1 MSYGLRVWNSSGVL
15 TLDITDRL
23 TRIVSTHSFSF
34 FVPNEIYVSEKS
46 FNIIVPNISANGAWF
61 VSGTSMSPATDGVGQ
76 NLGRYTYI
84 IGSGVVTVRVGKIDS
99 GGFNAT
105 GVVSVYTL

>member
-1 MSYGLRVWNSSGVL
+1 
-15 TLDITDRL
+15 
-23 TRIVSTHSFSF
+23 
-34 FVPNEIYVSEKS
+34 
-46 FNIIVPNISANGAWF
+46 
-61 VSGTSMSPATDGVGQ
+61 MSPATDGVGQ

-84 IGSGVVTVRVGKIDS
+84 IGSGVVTVRVGKIGS